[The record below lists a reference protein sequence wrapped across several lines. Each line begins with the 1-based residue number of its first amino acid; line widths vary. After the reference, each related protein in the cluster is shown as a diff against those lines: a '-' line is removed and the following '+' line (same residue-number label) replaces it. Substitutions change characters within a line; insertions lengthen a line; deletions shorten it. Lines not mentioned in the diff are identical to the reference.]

1 MYLTQYDVFAIIIAL
16 LGLMF
21 LVFTTFRANARITR
35 DRDFWRG
42 EAIHLDS
49 ERKTTIHQDQD
60 MKRHRDFWRDEAIRL
75 DSEVSRLNGIID
87 SLAPNDLH
95 AVFTKQD

>member
-21 LVFTTFRANARITR
+21 LVFTTFRANARLTR

-42 EAIHLDS
+42 EAIH
-49 ERKTTIHQDQD
+49 
-60 MKRHRDFWRDEAIRL
+60 L

>member
-1 MYLTQYDVFAIIIAL
+1 MYLTSYDVFAIIIAI

-35 DRDFWRG
+35 DRDFWRD
-42 EAIHLDS
+42 EAIH
-49 ERKTTIHQDQD
+49 
-60 MKRHRDFWRDEAIRL
+60 L

-95 AVFTKQD
+95 AVFTNQD

>member
-1 MYLTQYDVFAIIIAL
+1 VYLTQYDVFAIIIAL

-21 LVFTTFRANARITR
+21 LVFTTFRANARLTR

-42 EAIHLDS
+42 EAIH
-49 ERKTTIHQDQD
+49 
-60 MKRHRDFWRDEAIRL
+60 L